1 MSKILAAS
9 AVLLLSGAAL
19 LAEQD
24 QAAQTKATAKLQL
37 VQCAIRV
44 YDMTCNSCAAS
55 VQKEL
60 LKVEG
65 VKAVKMELKTGEVQV
80 EYDPQKTT
88 PEKVVAVFNKAD
100 PGYRAELPRPKGK

>member
-65 VKAVKMELKTGEVQV
+65 VKAVKDRKSTRLNLQSRPHLVCRLLL
-80 EYDPQKTT
+80 
-88 PEKVVAVFNKAD
+88 EKKKKDKA
-100 PGYRAELPRPKGK
+100 